1 MRSLSLSSSSDR
13 CIIRCARVR
22 LRGKII
28 GRGIP
33 GLYWSEDLVLQ
44 DDSGFM
50 VLDYRQPLGILE
62 FLFGLFRAQ
71 SFVGQQ
77 VTATGWYRRF
87 PRPYLELWQVDLPDG
102 TVHTCHNWALTFYGS
117 LLLSIIG
124 LLVAL
129 GGLIVAA

>member
-1 MRSLSLSSSSDR
+1 MRSLSPSSPCDR
-13 CIIRCARVR
+13 CTIRCARVR
-22 LRGKII
+22 L
-28 GRGIP
+28 RGIP

-87 PRPYLELWQVDLPDG
+87 PRPYLELWQVGLPDG
-102 TVHTCHNWALTFYGS
+102 TTHTCHNWALTFYGS
-117 LLLSIIG
+117 LLLTFIG
-124 LLVAL
+124 LLVTL
-129 GGLIVAA
+129 SGLIIAA

>member
-13 CIIRCARVR
+13 CTTKCARVR
-22 LRGKII
+22 LRGKVI

-62 FLFGLFRAQ
+62 LLFGLFRAQ

-77 VTATGWYRRF
+77 VVAKGWYRRF

-102 TVHTCHNWALTFYGS
+102 TTHTCHNWAVTFYGS
-117 LLLSIIG
+117 LLLTFIG
-124 LLVAL
+124 LLVTL